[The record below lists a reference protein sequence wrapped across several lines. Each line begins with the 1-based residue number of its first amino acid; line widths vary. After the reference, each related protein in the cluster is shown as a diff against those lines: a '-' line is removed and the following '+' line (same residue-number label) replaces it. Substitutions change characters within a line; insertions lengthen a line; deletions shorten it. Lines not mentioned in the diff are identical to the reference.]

1 MFFLWKI
8 SGFSRFLPGSPSRPK
23 MRTRIFRDRSRKTNT
38 ASKRKAKS
46 FIPAW
51 PTSLRNQEQIQ
62 PMSFENRI
70 FPVMKPTCV
79 HMSWAIYQTPIWR
92 WSHNLRDLKARRRR
106 RKKSVFLPLVRGL
119 LLPNQGFRKTLLKK
133 WTLLNSARRP
143 PTRGYVTRTEQSFV
157 LALTVRG
164 PA

>member
-106 RKKSVFLPLVRGL
+106 RKKVYFYL
-119 LLPNQGFRKTLLKK
+119 LLGVCYYQIRVSGKLYWKSELYWIPP
-133 WTLLNSARRP
+133 ARRP

-157 LALTVRG
+157 LALRFDKH
-164 PA
+164 